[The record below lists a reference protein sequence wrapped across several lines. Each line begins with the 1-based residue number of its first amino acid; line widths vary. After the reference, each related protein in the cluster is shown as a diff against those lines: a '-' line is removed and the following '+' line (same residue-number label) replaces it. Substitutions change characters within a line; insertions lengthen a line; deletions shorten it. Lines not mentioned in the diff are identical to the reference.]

1 MVSCAPLPALAAV
14 SGFVR
19 VRSGS
24 GWLRLSAMAPGAVVV
39 VLAMTSGDET
49 SCRCLGKRPRPRI
62 ASFTFPGELL
72 VAVSAGLAGGI
83 GAPLANGDLV
93 ESAAEGTCVTIGVS
107 SRGGAFET
115 PRSGWV
121 TPPAAGALAVAP
133 SRDAFAVSAT
143 SLVAVGEGP
152 ASGTGGEPPAVGASA
167 QSPADGTFVAIGVSF
182 GGGETVETGL
192 GSGNC
197 GEGGAAATRL
207 LTVAALETPS
217 AGWVTPSAAGAPA
230 GMPSSDAF
238 VVPVASLVA
247 VSAALS
253 GGIGAPPAGE
263 ASGRISAEGTCVAVG
278 VSSDGAETVAT
289 GSGSGNCE
297 GRAAA
302 GTAATG
308 VFTVEGPTAACVAST
323 AAGGA
328 EALSSD
334 AFAIPAASLVAPSP
348 GLDGGFEPPFAYGA
362 SIKSAAATGSR
373 S

>member
-62 ASFTFPGELL
+62 ASFTFPGESL

-121 TPPAAGALAVAP
+121 TPPAAGARAVAP

-143 SLVAVGEGP
+143 SLVAVGAGP
-152 ASGTGGEPPAVGASA
+152 ASGTGGEPPAVGAWA

-197 GEGGAAATRL
+197 GEGGAAATGL
-207 LTVAALETPS
+207 LTVAALETPR
-217 AGWVTPSAAGAPA
+217 AGWVTPSAAGALA
-230 GMPSSDAF
+230 GI
-238 VVPVASLVA
+238 A
-247 VSAALS
+247 V
-253 GGIGAPPAGE
+253 
-263 ASGRISAEGTCVAVG
+263 
-278 VSSDGAETVAT
+278 
-289 GSGSGNCE
+289 
-297 GRAAA
+297 
-302 GTAATG
+302 
-308 VFTVEGPTAACVAST
+308 
-323 AAGGA
+323 
-328 EALSSD
+328 
-334 AFAIPAASLVAPSP
+334 
-348 GLDGGFEPPFAYGA
+348 
-362 SIKSAAATGSR
+362 
-373 S
+373 